1 MKGEKSI
8 SMKIEKLKMGK
19 VLLPERID
27 ELMSVDYFATMQ
39 IHDCLA
45 LHESCIWGDLSE
57 EDKHLND
64 MALLKGARIIS
75 SYNTDYGKI
84 SIITKHDR
92 TVTTICFT
100 DEN

>member
-1 MKGEKSI
+1 MEENTK
-8 SMKIEKLKMGK
+8 KLELGK
-19 VLLPERID
+19 VILSAKID
-27 ELMSVDYFATMQ
+27 ALMSIDYFATMQ

-57 EDKHLND
+57 EDNHLND

-84 SIITKHDR
+84 SIITEHDR
-92 TVTTICFT
+92 TITTICFT